1 MEVRSFN
8 KILFGGAPLLEQ
20 IEEKEELEKQL
31 GEMTF
36 TQNTDDDDN
45 ATEENIDEDS
55 IHKSQYL
62 TLEDL
67 EGKWIILSILG
78 TIVVSLIIFVALAK
92 KLKKPHKNL
101 DAEKSTIRVKKLNVG
116 LAPMTKIEKKSMS
129 DADIVNDDLEEQIV
143 KSQSE
148 TQIQDIA
155 IAKCIA
161 LKLKSVENS
170 LDHTNAELEKV
181 RGEKEDLEKQ
191 LAEIIFTQ
199 NTDDDNAAE
208 ENINED
214 SIHKSVLN
222 RMIEDCDQMIGKLNE
237 KIEYLKLEDH
247 NNEIEPK

>member
-78 TIVVSLIIFVALAK
+78 SIVVSLIIFVALAK

-101 DAEKSTIRVKKLNVG
+101 DAEKSTSKPAKKSNVG
-116 LAPMTKIEKKSMS
+116 LAPMTKIEKKSIS

-191 LAEIIFTQ
+191 LAEMIFTQ
-199 NTDDDNAAE
+199 NDDAE
-208 ENINED
+208 QNITGED
-214 SIHKSVLN
+214 SIHKSSDVLN

-237 KIEYLKLEDH
+237 KIEYLKFE
-247 NNEIEPK
+247 NEIEK